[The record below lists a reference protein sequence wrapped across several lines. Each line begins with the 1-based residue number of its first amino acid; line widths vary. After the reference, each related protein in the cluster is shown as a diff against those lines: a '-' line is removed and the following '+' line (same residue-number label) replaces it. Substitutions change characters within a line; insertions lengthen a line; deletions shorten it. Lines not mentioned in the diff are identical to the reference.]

1 MEEAKMRC
9 PLCAVVG
16 LVGFALF
23 GWFLLTQT
31 GARPAGI
38 AADAEALAASQLSA
52 AGFPWARLQIE
63 DDVGHLRGE
72 APSAEAGAAALSAA
86 QALLQPMIG
95 VPGVF
100 ARLVDDLVVAR
111 VPATSS
117 ANAAPLAATVESPA
131 VESATA
137 PAAAV
142 VAAEPVPMADQPAD
156 ISAAPHAD
164 APAET
169 TAPNAQ
175 VLAASPNLPAWTG
188 PSRPTYAHDVYVY
201 PTRAA
206 AVLDTATAAAAASCE
221 DDIRSLLATETIR
234 FATAS
239 AQLSPVSATLLDRI
253 ASAIGGCQG
262 MTLTIEGHTDSRGPE
277 DKNLRLSQ
285 ARAESV
291 RAALIERGV
300 PGAQLTAIGMGES
313 RPLDSAESDAAW
325 ERNRRIEFSVPG
337 AATGQ

>member
-72 APSAEAGAAALSAA
+72 APSAEAEAAALSAA
-86 QALLQPMIG
+86 QVLLQPMIG

-100 ARLVDDLVVAR
+100 ARLVDDIVVVR

-117 ANAAPLAATVESPA
+117 ATAAPVAATVESPA
-131 VESATA
+131 VESAPA

-142 VAAEPVPMADQPAD
+142 MVAEPVPMADQPAES
-156 ISAAPHAD
+156 SAVLD
-164 APAET
+164 ANASAET

-175 VLAASPNLPAWTG
+175 VLAAPPNLPAWTG
-188 PSRPTYAHDVYVY
+188 PSVPTYAHDVYVY
-201 PTRAA
+201 PAH
-206 AVLDTATAAAAASCE
+206 AVAVVDTAAAASCE

-239 AQLSPVSATLLDRI
+239 AQLSPFSAPLLDRI

-262 MTLTIEGHTDSRGPE
+262 MTLTIEGHTDSRGPA

-285 ARAESV
+285 SRAESV

-300 PGAQLTAIGMGES
+300 PGAQLTAIGSGES

-325 ERNRRIEFSVPG
+325 ERNRRIEFSVSG